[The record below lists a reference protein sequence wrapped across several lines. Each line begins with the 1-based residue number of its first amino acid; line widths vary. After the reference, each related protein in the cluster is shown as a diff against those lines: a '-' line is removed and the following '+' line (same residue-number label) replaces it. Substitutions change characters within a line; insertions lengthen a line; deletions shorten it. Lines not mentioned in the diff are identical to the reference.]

1 MLIKDVRNS
10 LKNFKPDD
18 EIWIHF
24 ITKDDIQERFSSCE
38 YTDEND
44 NLIDTDPLVTD
55 DVFHDITRALDDDNY
70 LWERFSETF
79 DDICRDKLENLLKT
93 NDEPDD
99 VDDES
104 LWQE

>member
-24 ITKDDIQERFSSCE
+24 ITKDDIKEMFSNCE

-44 NLIDTDPLVTD
+44 KDRKS
-55 DVFHDITRALDDDNY
+55 TRLN
-70 LWERFSETF
+70 SSHT
-79 DDICRDKLENLLKT
+79 
-93 NDEPDD
+93 
-99 VDDES
+99 
-104 LWQE
+104 

>member
-24 ITKDDIQERFSSCE
+24 ITKDDIKEMFSNCE

-55 DVFHDITRALDDDNY
+55 EVFQEITYAIDNDDY
-70 LWERFSETF
+70 LWERFNETYS
-79 DDICRDKLENLLKT
+79 DICRDKLENLLKT
-93 NDEPDD
+93 NDEPND